1 MSRIFQL
8 DFLFLNKKH
17 KALIS
22 IGSDVREPY
31 IHVQIIDSLF
41 KLLFPTEHIRYR
53 GIDGYKKLELYKDPF
68 IKKLIDAIGGKQ
80 LLDFTYFGIPTINLG
95 VDVIFKDRG
104 NIADDRIG

>member
-68 IKKLIDAIGGKQ
+68 IKKLIDAIGVEVAKEMNGNYAKVKN
-80 LLDFTYFGIPTINLG
+80 LLSYLSTDIN
-95 VDVIFKDRG
+95 
-104 NIADDRIG
+104 